1 MLYASENI
9 FQVLFVTLVLGG
21 GCALLAGR
29 AIASTWRSIWVAAAA
44 MIPMGLAVRFVH
56 FALFNETLL
65 MPRTYAVETLVLMAI
80 ACLSFQ
86 RTRADDWLHG
96 HIFAMFIIILAAIEA
111 AVALAIVLRVFAS
124 RRNIDPTQANE
135 LKG

>member
-21 GCALLAGR
+21 SCAFLAGR
-29 AIASTWRSIWVAAAA
+29 AIAATWRSIWVAAAA

-65 MPRTYAVETLVLMAI
+65 MPRTYAVETVVLMGI

-86 RTRADDWLHG
+86 RTRARQMVSQYYWLYEPSG
-96 HIFAMFIIILAAIEA
+96 PLSWR
-111 AVALAIVLRVFAS
+111 LRQDAPS
-124 RRNIDPTQANE
+124 EP
-135 LKG
+135 

>member
-1 MLYASENI
+1 MTSLYANESV

-29 AIASTWRSIWVAAAA
+29 AIALTWRSIWIVVAA

-65 MPRTYAVETLVLMAI
+65 APLAFVVETIILLIV
-80 ACLSFQ
+80 ACLAFQ
-86 RTRADDWLHG
+86 RTRALQMVRQYYWLYEPSG
-96 HIFAMFIIILAAIEA
+96 L
-111 AVALAIVLRVFAS
+111 LGWRLRQDAPAKS
-124 RRNIDPTQANE
+124 
-135 LKG
+135 

>member
-1 MLYASENI
+1 MTDLYSNESI
-9 FQVLFVTLVLGG
+9 VQVLFVTLVLGG

-29 AIASTWRSIWVAAAA
+29 AIALTWRSIWVVVAA

-65 MPRTYAVETLVLMAI
+65 APRTYFVETIILLIV

-86 RTRADDWLHG
+86 RTRARQMVRQYYWMYEPSGPLSWR
-96 HIFAMFIIILAAIEA
+96 
-111 AVALAIVLRVFAS
+111 LRQDVPVKS
-124 RRNIDPTQANE
+124 
-135 LKG
+135 

>member
-21 GCALLAGR
+21 GCAFLAGR
-29 AIASTWRSIWVAAAA
+29 AIAATWRSIWVAAAA
-44 MIPMGLAVRFVH
+44 MIAMGLAVRFVH

-65 MPRTYAVETLVLMAI
+65 MPRTYAVETLVLMVI

-86 RTRADDWLHG
+86 RTRARQMVSQYYWLY
-96 HIFAMFIIILAAIEA
+96 EA
-111 AVALAIVLRVFAS
+111 NGPLSWRLRQDAPS
-124 RRNIDPTQANE
+124 EP
-135 LKG
+135 

>member
-29 AIASTWRSIWVAAAA
+29 AIASTWRSIWVVLVA

-65 MPRTYAVETLVLMAI
+65 LPRTYAVETLILMAI

-86 RTRADDWLHG
+86 RTRARQMVSQYYWLY
-96 HIFAMFIIILAAIEA
+96 EA
-111 AVALAIVLRVFAS
+111 SGPLHWRLRQDV
-124 RRNIDPTQANE
+124 PP
-135 LKG
+135 KP

>member
-1 MLYASENI
+1 LSDLYSNESI

-29 AIASTWRSIWVAAAA
+29 AIALTWRSIWTVVAA
-44 MIPMGLAVRFVH
+44 MIPMGLAVRFIH

-65 MPRTYAVETLVLMAI
+65 VPRTYLVETIILLII

-86 RTRADDWLHG
+86 RTRARQMVRQYYWLYESSG
-96 HIFAMFIIILAAIEA
+96 PLGWR
-111 AVALAIVLRVFAS
+111 LRQDAPVRS
-124 RRNIDPTQANE
+124 
-135 LKG
+135 

>member
-21 GCALLAGR
+21 SCAYLAGR
-29 AIASTWRSIWVAAAA
+29 AIATTWRSIWVAAAA

-86 RTRADDWLHG
+86 RTRAQQMVSQYYWLYEPNG
-96 HIFAMFIIILAAIEA
+96 PLSWR
-111 AVALAIVLRVFAS
+111 LRQDAPS
-124 RRNIDPTQANE
+124 EP
-135 LKG
+135 